1 MTGLT
6 LTMQPNRAV
15 YRGLTVS
22 LLNFD
27 RTSIVLDVFKS
38 YLTTDLGSDSD
49 TSRKGSCTRHGRY
62 NYSTLSTNNL
72 RTKFIRRDEHDLFMH
87 YLFFPQSLYV
97 FHPKLEV
104 LEIFYSKN

>member
-1 MTGLT
+1 MTGLKLT
-6 LTMQPNRAV
+6 LQPNRTV
-15 YRGLTVS
+15 YRGLVVS

-27 RTSIVLDVFKS
+27 RTSIVLVVFKS
-38 YLTTDLGSDSD
+38 YLTTEVQ
-49 TSRKGSCTRHGRY
+49 TRTCTENGSCIRHGRY